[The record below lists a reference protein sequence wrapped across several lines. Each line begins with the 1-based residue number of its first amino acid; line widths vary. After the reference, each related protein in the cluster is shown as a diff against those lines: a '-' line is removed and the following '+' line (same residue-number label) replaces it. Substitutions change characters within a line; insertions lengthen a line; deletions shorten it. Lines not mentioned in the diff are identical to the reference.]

1 MIKASI
7 SNYKVNQIADHN
19 GIISCTDSLPRIWYI
34 F

>member
-1 MIKASI
+1 MIRANVN
-7 SNYKVNQIADHN
+7 NYMINQIADYN